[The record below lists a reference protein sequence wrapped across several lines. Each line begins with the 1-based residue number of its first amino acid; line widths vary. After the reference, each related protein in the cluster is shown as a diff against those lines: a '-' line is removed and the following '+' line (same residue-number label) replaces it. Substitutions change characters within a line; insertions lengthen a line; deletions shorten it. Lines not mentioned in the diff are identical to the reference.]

1 MIIIES
7 PFGLEKEKAYVFDYI
22 FNQRLGIKYELIF
35 SEIDNFLF
43 KSVSGKKLHFTE
55 NLLSGLSASWLLCES
70 LNQLTFFEYRL
81 TSPHNRVIQETISLP
96 TYKGAT
102 PDLIGIIFFLIS
114 GYEEVVSDKID
125 EHGRH
130 KVDNFLV
137 QTKQNEIPVVD
148 MLIDEIW
155 FSIELSFEGI
165 KRKNEKYSIKISH
178 DVDIPVRA
186 NSTHLKR
193 VLKSL
198 VADIIYRRD
207 IILFSKRLFSLFV
220 PARWKFAFD
229 VNNNYKFLVSLYEKL
244 NIKVA
249 FYFIP
254 IHRNK
259 RFDSFCGN
267 LDNEDVQ
274 RIIRTVD
281 SKGHEVGVHPSYN
294 SFSNYKVFTDEIAF
308 FRDHLPAGVA
318 KQREYG
324 GRQHYLRFN
333 NPLTWRMWLS
343 CSLGYDS
350 SLGFHENGLMGFR
363 YGTAHQFVPFDLLSR
378 ERLTGIVEIPL
389 LVMDVNHFRSKASLL
404 SKCDFQRIIR
414 LNEVCKHFNGCFTLL
429 YHNDTLI
436 SKNQKRQYTELLK
449 ELVNG

>member
-1 MIIIES
+1 MIRIES
-7 PFGLEKEKAYVFDYI
+7 PLGLEKEKVYVFDYI
-22 FNQRLGIKYELIF
+22 FNQRFDIKYELIF
-35 SEIDNFLF
+35 SETDNFLF
-43 KSVSGKKLHFTE
+43 KNISGEKVHFSE

-70 LNQLTFFEYRL
+70 LNQLAINEYRL

-96 TYKGAT
+96 TYKDAT

-114 GYEEVVSDKID
+114 GYEEVVTDKID

-137 QTKQNEIPVVD
+137 QTNQNEIPVVD
-148 MLIDEIW
+148 MLVEEIW
-155 FSIELSFEGI
+155 FAIESSFQGL
-165 KRKNEKYSIKISH
+165 KRKKEKYTIKISH

-186 NSTHLKR
+186 NCSNVKR
-193 VLKSL
+193 ILKSL

-207 IILFSKRLFSLFV
+207 IILFSRRFLSLFL
-220 PARWKFAFD
+220 PTRLKFALD
-229 VNNNYKFLVSLYEKL
+229 VNNNYKFLVTLYEKL
-244 NIKVA
+244 NLKAA

-254 IHRNK
+254 LHRNK
-259 RFDSFCGN
+259 CFDSFCGN
-267 LDNEDVQ
+267 VDNEDVQ
-274 RIIRTVD
+274 RIIHMVYSR
-281 SKGHEVGVHPSYN
+281 GHEVGVHPSYN
-294 SFSNYKVFTDEIAF
+294 SFINRKVFIEEIEF
-308 FRDHLPAGVA
+308 FRDHLPTGVA
-318 KQREYG
+318 KQKEYG

-333 NPLTWRMWLS
+333 NPLTWRLWLS
-343 CSLGYDS
+343 CGLVYDS
-350 SLGFHENGLMGFR
+350 SLGFHGNELMGFR

-404 SKCDFQRIIR
+404 SKCDFERIIR
-414 LNEVCKHFNGCFTLL
+414 LNEVCKHFNSCFTLL

-436 SKNQKRQYTELLK
+436 SKNQKKQYTELLK